1 MTIAEQPGPQKRPR
15 LPHPV
20 LNALIICD
28 SATRDEPTGKITLN
42 GIFENITSASYPSRH
57 QSLVVYVKFTD
68 AKGQYDVQL
77 DLIRLE
83 TAEIVASAGGTV
95 VARDR
100 MGAVE
105 LVFEARNVPI
115 PGPGMYEWRLQTA
128 GRYLGSKTFTAV
140 VASAP
145 REGVG
150 G

>member
-1 MTIAEQPGPQKRPR
+1 MPTAEVPSPERHPR

-28 SATRDEPTGKITLN
+28 DATRDEPTGKISLH
-42 GIFENITSASYPSRH
+42 GIFENISSANFPS
-57 QSLVVYVKFTD
+57 QVAGLVVYAKFTD

-95 VARDR
+95 VAEDR

-105 LVFEARNVPI
+105 MVIKARNVPI
-115 PGPGMYEWRLQTA
+115 PAAGLYEWRLQVA
-128 GRYLGSKTFTAV
+128 GRYLGSKTFSAV

-145 REGVG
+145 PGAG